1 MKSEINTSSGS
12 IKDILKYIVAKV
24 NGIFLISL
32 VVFIISFTVVVKI
45 PLEQATQ
52 SIIPIIIS
60 RMFDVIGTISFFICF
75 LFIGLGSGSASDN
88 YRR

>member
-12 IKDILKYIVAKV
+12 VKEIFKNVAAKV
-24 NGIFLISL
+24 NGVFLVSL

-45 PLEQATQ
+45 PLEQQTQ
-52 SIIPIIIS
+52 SVIPIIIS
-60 RMFDVIGTISFFICF
+60 RIFDVIGTISFFVCF
-75 LFIGLGSGSASDN
+75 LFVGLSGSAPDN